1 MIQVYISNSNGTQDA
16 AANSDYSSDWVVLC
30 LRGFSVAACIPC
42 AAHGGWLDGLLGALK
57 GALGFNGINNKSL
70 Q

>member
-1 MIQVYISNSNGTQDA
+1 MIQVYISNSNGTQ
-16 AANSDYSSDWVVLC
+16 DYSSDWVVLC
-30 LRGFSVAACIPC
+30 LRGFSVAACISC
-42 AAHGGWLDGLLGALK
+42 AAHRGWLDGWLGALK

>member
-1 MIQVYISNSNGTQDA
+1 MIQVYISNSNGTQD

-30 LRGFSVAACIPC
+30 LRGFSVAAYLSCG
-42 AAHGGWLDGLLGALK
+42 HDGWLDGLFGALK